1 MFSEKTLNRHYSR
14 RRLSATVSRRKNFE
28 ASNTCIKTEYTSQN
42 SILGSS
48 TFYKSSALTRG
59 GGEGGAGERE
69 NDSIL
74 ARLICLGH
82 ISLAFKTAKL
92 LRVVIGET

>member
-48 TFYKSSALTRG
+48 TFYKSSALISG
-59 GGEGGAGERE
+59 GEEGGAGGEGERLYF
-69 NDSIL
+69 SQAYL
-74 ARLICLGH
+74 LGTY
-82 ISLAFKTAKL
+82 ISGF
-92 LRVVIGET
+92 